1 MILKARLTSC
11 LVRNILKAYFQKFMS
26 TCPLGRAAIPVRKRY
41 AKSCFLFLSS
51 LVIPILMSM
60 SDCCGCGPGAAG
72 GVGTGFEPVP
82 ECTEGAIHPWGIEG
96 AQPEDRVS
104 TAHVSK
110 TRSNS

>member
-1 MILKARLTSC
+1 
-11 LVRNILKAYFQKFMS
+11 
-26 TCPLGRAAIPVRKRY
+26 
-41 AKSCFLFLSS
+41 
-51 LVIPILMSM
+51 MSM

-104 TAHVSK
+104 TSHVSK
-110 TRSNS
+110 THSDSYLQKRLHLTRSMKVIVAQCHLLKDAWHCQQLPGRYER

>member
-1 MILKARLTSC
+1 
-11 LVRNILKAYFQKFMS
+11 
-26 TCPLGRAAIPVRKRY
+26 
-41 AKSCFLFLSS
+41 
-51 LVIPILMSM
+51 M

-104 TAHVSK
+104 TSHVSK
-110 TRSNS
+110 IRSNSYLEKRLHLTVESDSSTVSSKTSLALSTIARQI

>member
-1 MILKARLTSC
+1 
-11 LVRNILKAYFQKFMS
+11 
-26 TCPLGRAAIPVRKRY
+26 
-41 AKSCFLFLSS
+41 
-51 LVIPILMSM
+51 M

-104 TAHVSK
+104 TSHVSYLQK
-110 TRSNS
+110 RLHLARSMTVIVAL